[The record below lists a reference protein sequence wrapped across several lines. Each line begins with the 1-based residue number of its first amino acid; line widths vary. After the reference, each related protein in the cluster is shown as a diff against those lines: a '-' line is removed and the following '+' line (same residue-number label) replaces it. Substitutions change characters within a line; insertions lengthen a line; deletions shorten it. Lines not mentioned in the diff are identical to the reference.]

1 MTTLIPQFQQQISNA
16 QNKFISY
23 KLKETVSVWDFMTS
37 AQIDSITSG
46 GSTDVTTAVQN
57 AINTNLNVFFPAG
70 TYYISSAIAIT
81 TSGQRIYGESR
92 DTTLINQTS
101 ASANGFTITGSTA
114 LFVEKMKFNCS
125 ATSTVIGIS
134 LTGGNETYFTDL
146 YIQNFKFGFN
156 GTNTNQCYLERVSAV
171 NNTLDGVLFASSGT
185 GSGACIDTTIT
196 NCYFAGSGS
205 GGNGNNLAFQGNCSG
220 IYVSKISNTLSAN
233 TGVAFISNSDGA
245 PNYGF
250 FSQIICDSCA
260 VNGFNILAGT
270 GLKFVDCWASNRGT
284 GYNFFISSSAD
295 AIQIIGGEYF
305 NCYGNGIDV
314 RGTRVNIVGSHV
326 YNTGTNSSNTYDGI
340 NINGAN
346 EVLVS
351 GVRVSNTSTSVRYGV
366 SVTNSASNVQITG
379 CDFGGYATATTY
391 AQCQSGP
398 FYWDNSGVNV
408 NYLEL
413 KNGNSSSIAN
423 GATATLITLPAIP
436 ATYLFFA
443 NQYSQAAGVIRAMGL
458 AVVGTSYVSVVN
470 IVSNQATF
478 SSTGSDLN
486 VQLTNSAGGATVFQ
500 WNYIRI

>member
-70 TYYISSAIAIT
+70 AYYISSAIAIT
-81 TSGQRIYGESR
+81 TSGQIIYGQSR
-92 DTTLINQTS
+92 DTTVIKQTS
-101 ASANGFTITGSTA
+101 ASANGFTITGSGA
-114 LFVEKMKFNCS
+114 LFVEKMYMVCT
-125 ATSTVIGIS
+125 TSSTASGIA

-146 YIQNFKFGFN
+146 NINAFKNGFN
-156 GTNTNQCYLERVSAV
+156 GTNTNQCYLERVTAV
-171 NNTLDGVLFASSGT
+171 NNTLDGVVFQSSSGV
-185 GSGACIDTTIT
+185 CIDTTIT

-205 GGNGNNLAFQGNCSG
+205 GGNGNNLAFVGNCSG

-233 TGVAFISNSDGA
+233 TGVAFINNSDGV

-250 FSQIICDSCA
+250 FSQIITDSCA
-260 VNGFNILAGT
+260 VNGYNILAGT

-366 SVTNSASNVQITG
+366 SVTNSSLNVQITG
-379 CDFGGYATATTY
+379 CDFGGYATATSY

-398 FYWDNSGVNV
+398 FYWDNSGGNV

-413 KNGNSSSIAN
+413 KNGNSSNIAN
-423 GATATLITLPAIP
+423 GATVSLITLPAIP

-470 IVSNQATF
+470 IVSNEATF